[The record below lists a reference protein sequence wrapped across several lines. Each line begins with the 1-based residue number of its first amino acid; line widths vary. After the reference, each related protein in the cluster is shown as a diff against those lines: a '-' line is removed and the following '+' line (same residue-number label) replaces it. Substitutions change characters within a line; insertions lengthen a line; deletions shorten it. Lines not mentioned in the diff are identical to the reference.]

1 MPRFGKLL
9 FVALLYKRCIG
20 FGVSFQRKIRRKQ
33 LLESYGKIFFQLLR
47 LPQSIFVL
55 GNPTYWGLESAMC
68 PIFVKPVLEIFPI
81 VYRYL
86 GNVFPVRQRA
96 IYTQINEKHLLEKEN
111 LRAFFCCGLEATKII
126 TLSGT
131 SLSSRQFS
139 KMLKTKFMENTESS
153 I

>member
-1 MPRFGKLL
+1 M
-9 FVALLYKRCIG
+9 
-20 FGVSFQRKIRRKQ
+20 
-33 LLESYGKIFFQLLR
+33 EKIFFQLSR

-55 GNPTYWGLESAMC
+55 GNPSYWGLESAMC

-96 IYTQINEKHLLEKEN
+96 IYTQIIEKYLLEKEN
-111 LRAFFCCGLEATKII
+111 LRAFFCCGLESTKVI

-131 SLSSRQFS
+131 SLS
-139 KMLKTKFMENTESS
+139 
-153 I
+153 